1 MPQELRVG
9 HRSSLVSLLGLG
21 LMVLGLLGGLLAVW
35 RMEPWLGAALGLW
48 CALALV
54 TGHALWRRLEW
65 ALRASSWVLVS
76 LVPVALVAVAVLSD
90 EVPMLALVPLGGG
103 MALGLSWA
111 LHRLNSH
118 RVRQEFA

>member
-35 RMEPWLGAALGLW
+35 RMEPWLGLSLGLW
-48 CALALV
+48 AALALV
-54 TGHALWRRLEW
+54 TGLALWRRLEW

-76 LVPVALVAVAVLSD
+76 LVPVGLVAVAVLAED
-90 EVPMLALVPLGGG
+90 LPMLALVPLGGV

-111 LHRLNSH
+111 LHRLNS
-118 RVRQEFA
+118 RGVRQEFA

>member
-35 RMEPWLGAALGLW
+35 RMELWLGASLGLW
-48 CALALV
+48 GALALV

-76 LVPVALVAVAVLSD
+76 LVPVALVAVAVMAD
-90 EVPMLALVPLGGG
+90 EVPMLALVPLGGV

-111 LHRLNSH
+111 VRRLHSRG
-118 RVRQEFA
+118 VRQEFA

>member
-35 RMEPWLGAALGLW
+35 RMEPWLGASLGLW
-48 CALALV
+48 GGLALV

-76 LVPVALVAVAVLSD
+76 LVPVALVAVAVMAD
-90 EVPMLALVPLGGG
+90 EVPMLALVPLGGV

-111 LHRLNSH
+111 VRRLHSRG
-118 RVRQEFA
+118 VRQEFA